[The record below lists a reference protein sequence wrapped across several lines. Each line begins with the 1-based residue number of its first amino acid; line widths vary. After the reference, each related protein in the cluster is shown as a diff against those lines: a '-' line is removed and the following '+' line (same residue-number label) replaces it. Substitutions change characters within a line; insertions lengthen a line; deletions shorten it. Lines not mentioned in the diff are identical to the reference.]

1 MNEPEANSNN
11 KSAPKKAVGFFKVH
25 GDVVEGQERKSLI
38 DQEAA
43 FHLFC
48 NREGYEPADTFAE
61 GERVGNGFAAYAEM
75 VRYIRNAGDVS
86 AVVVADI
93 GSLGPDREEVTIAL
107 LELHDLGA
115 PVYLAEGQAVD
126 PYAVLDGSWP
136 KPREQSDMRE
146 RIKAAMRNRAI
157 RGEGL
162 GKPPYGYKIGAN
174 RKLETVP
181 HEAEVVNLVYSLYT
195 KENHGIRLIVRH
207 LNENG
212 ITTRRGRNWSMVTIR
227 DILRNRAYLGT
238 YTRFGLRVPGSHPA
252 IITPDQFRWA
262 QSKLEERRPT
272 RKAVQ
277 AKPFLLSGMVYCG
290 YCGNR
295 MVGVTRRQAWTRRK
309 DGSRAQQEYRYY
321 QCQSRTNQ
329 GVCQYHTHKSTDLEL
344 GVVKDL
350 RSFEQQLTGLKSR
363 KDVKATEAAIQRE
376 KKRLGTARDKIES
389 RLRRSI
395 KQVSEGKLSLQR
407 FRTQSGELISTR
419 RVLLGRIDQLEW
431 NGTTDDDSNPLK
443 HAVDALRKMA
453 DGWDTLEFVDKRMG
467 LESLLGQVK
476 VFDDRFELAL
486 RPDLTG

>member
-1 MNEPEANSNN
+1 MDKAETNSNVD
-11 KSAPKKAVGFFKVH
+11 SVPKKAVGFFKVL
-25 GDVVEGQERKSLI
+25 GDTPEGQQRKFLL

-48 NREGYEPADTFAE
+48 NREGYEPADTFSE
-61 GERVGNGFAAYAEM
+61 GEYLHNGVAAYTGM
-75 VRYIRNAGDVS
+75 IRYIRNVGDVS
-86 AVVVADI
+86 AVVVSDI
-93 GSLGPDREEVTIAL
+93 NSLGSNREEMTIAL

-115 PVYLAEGQAVD
+115 PVHLAEGSVVD
-126 PYAVLDGSWP
+126 PYAVVSGSWP
-136 KPREQSDMRE
+136 KSSEQSDMRE

-174 RKLETVP
+174 RKLEKVP
-181 HEAEVVNLVYSLYT
+181 EEAEVVNLVYSIYT
-195 KENHGIRLIVRH
+195 KENRGIRLIVRH

-212 ITTRRGRNWSMVTIR
+212 IPTRRGRNWSMVTIR
-227 DILRNRAYLGT
+227 DILKNRAYLGT

-262 QSKLEERRPT
+262 QSKLEERRPS
-272 RKAVQ
+272 RQAVQ
-277 AKPFLLSGMVYCG
+277 ARPFLLSSMVYCG

-329 GVCQYHTHKSTDLEL
+329 GVCQYHTHKSTDLEA
-344 GVVKDL
+344 GVVADL
-350 RSFEQQLTGLKSR
+350 QTHRERLTSLKGRNSIR
-363 KDVKATEAAIQRE
+363 ATEAAIQRE
-376 KKRLGTARDKIES
+376 KKRLETTRDKIES

-395 KQVSEGKLSLQR
+395 KLVSEGKLSLQR
-407 FRTQSGELISTR
+407 FRTQSSEVISTR
-419 RVLLGRIDQLEW
+419 RAVLGRLDRLEA
-431 NGTTDDDSNPLK
+431 GVSADDSSPLR
-443 HAVDALRKMA
+443 HAVEALEKMS
-453 DGWDTLEFVDKRMG
+453 DGGWDSLEFAEKRMG

-476 VFDDRFELAL
+476 VFDDHFELVL
-486 RPDLTG
+486 SPDLTG